1 MQPPDELRDPGEQSL
16 QRPARIRGYPVRPE
30 KARGKEGMNYGLIRI
45 QLLNQAGARLPQ
57 ILPDLFGKLLEVRL
71 ADV

>member
-1 MQPPDELRDPGEQSL
+1 
-16 QRPARIRGYPVRPE
+16 
-30 KARGKEGMNYGLIRI
+30 MNYGLIRS

-71 ADV
+71 ADVQFLCQTFDQRLE